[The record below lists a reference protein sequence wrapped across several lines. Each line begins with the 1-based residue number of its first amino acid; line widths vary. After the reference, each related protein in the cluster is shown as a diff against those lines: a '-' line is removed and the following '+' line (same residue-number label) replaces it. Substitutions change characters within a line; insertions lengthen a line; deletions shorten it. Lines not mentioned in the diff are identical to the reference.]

1 MGKKHAML
9 LAAEHLK
16 RGCRQQYSC
25 NTCSATGIKCLLWQ
39 RQGVMDLRL
48 VDLLLVVGIGHGLA
62 AC

>member
-25 NTCSATGIKCLLWQ
+25 NTRSATGIKCLLWQ

-48 VDLLLVVGIGHGLA
+48 VDLLVGIWHGLA